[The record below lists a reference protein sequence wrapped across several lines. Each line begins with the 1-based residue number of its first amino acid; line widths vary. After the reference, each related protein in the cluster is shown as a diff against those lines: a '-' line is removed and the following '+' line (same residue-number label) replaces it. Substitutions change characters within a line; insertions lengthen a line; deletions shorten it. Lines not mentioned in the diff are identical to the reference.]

1 MEELLAAVI
10 AHVYSVLEIPVSSE
24 VPAEKPSAF
33 VTIGPS
39 GGTFDRFVQQPLYS
53 VSAYA
58 GSDAE
63 AAALLRDAC
72 DAMLTLPDALDLV
85 CQSSVQTTY
94 RDDLEDMS
102 GWTATVSVLANR
114 D

>member
-1 MEELLAAVI
+1 
-10 AHVYSVLEIPVSSE
+10 
-24 VPAEKPSAF
+24 
-33 VTIGPS
+33 
-39 GGTFDRFVQQPLYS
+39 
-53 VSAYA
+53 
-58 GSDAE
+58 
-63 AAALLRDAC
+63 
-72 DAMLTLPDALDLV
+72 MLTLPDALDLV